1 MKLDLT
7 EQLSEDLS
15 ALARDAEELL
25 RGTDGDGAVD
35 RAREIRER
43 LAAALDRADETI
55 HRLAEPPASS
65 AIAGVED
72 FVRRRPLQALGL
84 AAGAGLLLGLLLKR
98 K

>member
-1 MKLDLT
+1 MKFDLT

-25 RGTDGDGAVD
+25 RGPDGDDAIE

-55 HRLAEPPASS
+55 HQLAEPPSSGLAS
-65 AIAGVED
+65 VEE
-72 FVRRRPLQALGL
+72 FVRRRPFQALGL
-84 AAGAGLLLGLLLKR
+84 AVGAGLLLGLILKR